1 MMYEELILVVER
13 YNTETSGEDC
23 IEEILENIKGGV
35 WND

>member
-1 MMYEELILVVER
+1 MMYEDLIIIVENC
-13 YNTETSGEDC
+13 NTETIGEDC